1 MNNIHLISFGCD
13 KYKNS
18 IKRLY
23 IEANDSK
30 WFNSITIYT
39 PKDIDFQFKNKHKE
53 IFNYERGY
61 GYWIWKNYFIRK
73 RLNEIRDNDILLYLD
88 CGCTINKYAKN
99 RFFEYIELI
108 NNSNKDVLSFEL
120 NLIENNW
127 TIDQIFKIFDISD
140 SNKIYNS
147 KQLIGTIRFFK
158 KTDNSLNLINELYNI
173 IDNNNLLIT
182 DKYNKIQKNKNFKD
196 NRHDQSISSVFYKY
210 NNATIILKDET
221 YPYNK
226 DYPFY
231 AARLK

>member
-1 MNNIHLISFGCD
+1 MNNIHLISFGCN

-23 IEANDSK
+23 NEANDSK

-39 PKDIDFQFKNKHKE
+39 PEDIDIQFKNKHKD

-73 RLNEIRDNDILLYLD
+73 KINEINDNDILLYLD
-88 CGCTINKYAKN
+88 CGCSINKNAKK
-99 RFFEYIELI
+99 RFFEYINLI
-108 NNSNKDVLSFEL
+108 NDSDKDVLSFEL
-120 NLIENNW
+120 THIENIW
-127 TIDQIFKIFDISD
+127 TIDEIFKLFDILET
-140 SNKIYNS
+140 NQIYYS
-147 KQLIGTIRFFK
+147 KQLVATMRIFK
-158 KTDNSLNLINELYNI
+158 KTDNSLKLIDKLYNLI
-173 IDNNNLLIT
+173 DKNNLLIT
-182 DKYNKIQKNKNFKD
+182 DIHNKKQKNKNFKD

-226 DYPFY
+226 EYPFY

>member
-1 MNNIHLISFGCD
+1 MNNIHLISFGCN

-23 IEANDSK
+23 NEANDSK

-39 PKDIDFQFKNKHKE
+39 PQDIDIQFKNKHKD

-73 RLNEIRDNDILLYLD
+73 KINEINDNDILLYLD
-88 CGCTINKYAKN
+88 CGCSINKNAKK
-99 RFFEYIELI
+99 RFFEYINLI
-108 NNSNKDVLSFEL
+108 NDSDKDVLSFEL
-120 NLIENNW
+120 THIENNW
-127 TIDQIFKIFDISD
+127 TIDEIFKLFDILET
-140 SNKIYNS
+140 NQIYYS
-147 KQLIGTIRFFK
+147 KQLVATMRIFK
-158 KTDNSLNLINELYNI
+158 KTDNSLKLIDKLYNLI
-173 IDNNNLLIT
+173 DKNNLLIT
-182 DKYNKIQKNKNFKD
+182 DIYNKKQKNKNFKD

-226 DYPFY
+226 EYPFY

>member
-1 MNNIHLISFGCD
+1 MNNIHLISFGCN

-23 IEANDSK
+23 NEANDSK

-39 PKDIDFQFKNKHKE
+39 PEDIDIQFKNKHKD

-73 RLNEIRDNDILLYLD
+73 KINEINDNDILLYLD
-88 CGCTINKYAKN
+88 CGCSINKNAKK
-99 RFFEYIELI
+99 RFFEYINLI
-108 NNSNKDVLSFEL
+108 NDSDKDVLSFEL
-120 NLIENNW
+120 THIENNW
-127 TIDQIFKIFDISD
+127 TIDEIFKLFDILET
-140 SNKIYNS
+140 NQIYYS
-147 KQLIGTIRFFK
+147 KQLVATMRIFK
-158 KTDNSLNLINELYNI
+158 KTDNSLKLIDKLYNLI
-173 IDNNNLLIT
+173 DKNNLLIT
-182 DKYNKIQKNKNFKD
+182 DIYNKKQKNKNFKD

-226 DYPFY
+226 EYPFY

>member
-1 MNNIHLISFGCD
+1 MNNIHLISFGCN

-23 IEANDSK
+23 NEANDSK

-39 PKDIDFQFKNKHKE
+39 PQDIDIQFKNKHKD

-73 RLNEIRDNDILLYLD
+73 KINEINDNDILLYLD
-88 CGCTINKYAKN
+88 CGCSINKNAKK
-99 RFFEYIELI
+99 RFFEYINLI
-108 NNSNKDVLSFEL
+108 NDSDKDVLSFEL
-120 NLIENNW
+120 THIENNW
-127 TIDQIFKIFDISD
+127 TIDEIFKLFDILET
-140 SNKIYNS
+140 NQIYYS
-147 KQLIGTIRFFK
+147 KQLVATIRIFK
-158 KTDNSLNLINELYNI
+158 KTDNSLKLIDKLYNL

-182 DKYNKIQKNKNFKD
+182 DIYNKKQKNKNFKD

-226 DYPFY
+226 EYPFY
-231 AARLK
+231 ASRLK